1 MRAIFRA
8 HIPQSALIFWSNI
21 RARTLSTVLCFLP
34 TIANLMKHS
43 YSIRRATS
51 RIGTIPNRLKKN
63 ETGLKMATNLKQL
76 SKALGLSQTTVSR
89 ALNGYPEVKEATRL
103 RVQEAARR
111 LNYSPDSR
119 ARGLATGRAMTIGH
133 VIPVWT
139 EHEMVNPIFGDFVA
153 GASQCYSRHGYD
165 MLLTRVED
173 DDEEQAYQ
181 QLASKGRLDGIIVHG
196 PRLNDSRIALLNS
209 LGIPFVVH
217 GRSSG
222 ITEPYSWVD
231 VNNRRSFKRATE
243 LLLDLGHKRIALING
258 LEGMDFAVR
267 RRNGYMEALSE
278 RGIEPDPELMRSA
291 EMTEYFGHRET
302 RAMLQSTNPPTSILV
317 SSSISGLGVRRAIEE
332 QGLRMGHDVSVVS
345 HDDMISY
352 LTDPDDVP
360 VFTATRSSVREAGRI
375 SAELLMS
382 ILGQPGTVP
391 RNVLLESELVVGQS
405 TGPCRS

>member
-1 MRAIFRA
+1 M
-8 HIPQSALIFWSNI
+8 P
-21 RARTLSTVLCFLP
+21 TV
-34 TIANLMKHS
+34 AES
-43 YSIRRATS
+43 S
-51 RIGTIPNRLKKN
+51 RIIVNSGPPRKFG
-63 ETGLKMATNLKQL
+63 TGLKTATNLKQL

-119 ARGLATGRAMTIGH
+119 ARGLATGRAMAIGH

-196 PRLNDSRIALLNS
+196 PRLEDGRIALLNS

-222 ITEPYSWVD
+222 VSEPYSWVD
-231 VNNRRSFKRATE
+231 VNNKRSFRRATE
-243 LLLDLGHKRIALING
+243 LLLDLGHRRIALING
-258 LEGMDFAVR
+258 LERMDFAVR
-267 RRNGYMEALSE
+267 RREGYAEALAG
-278 RGIEPDPELMRSA
+278 RGIRPDPNLMRSA
-291 EMTEYFGHRET
+291 EMTEHYGHRET
-302 RAMLQSTNPPTSILV
+302 RMMLQGRNPPTAILV
-317 SSSISGLGVRRAIEE
+317 SSLISGLGVRRAIEE
-332 QGLRMGHDVSVVS
+332 QGLRMGHDISVVT

-352 LTDPDDVP
+352 LTDPDGVP

-382 ILGQPGTVP
+382 ILGQPGSGP
-391 RNVLLESELVVGQS
+391 RNALLESELVVGQS